1 MNNILKEYLDKL
13 YLIENVDQ
21 YDNLVQNLNRS
32 LCNNNFDLTIIH
44 TIKEK
49 QKYMTTNFS
58 RKATNDSMMKSKDKL
73 THYLEEL
80 LHKNEYENEKQKYL
94 KEYLHNFY
102 FFLEAFHERNPHK
115 KSTLKF
121 DILQSIKIENEYDFQ
136 HLLYSVLKPL
146 CNDIRLEVSQDTGCN
161 TTRADILIPSLHT
174 IIETKCTRKN
184 MSYNKL
190 IEEIRADI
198 VHYQEK
204 YIYFCIYDK
213 EKLIDKPAFESTFNQ
228 SFDQKHIHVII
239 LQPIYL

>member
-1 MNNILKEYLDKL
+1 MILLL
-13 YLIENVDQ
+13 Y
-21 YDNLVQNLNRS
+21 
-32 LCNNNFDLTIIH
+32 
-44 TIKEK
+44 TIKEI
-49 QKYMTTNFS
+49 QKYITNKFS
-58 RKATNDSMMKSKDKL
+58 HKETNDSLKKATEKL
-73 THYLEEL
+73 AHYLEEL
-80 LHKNEYENEKQKYL
+80 LYKNEYENEKQRYL
-94 KEYLHNFY
+94 KEYLQNFY
-102 FFLEAFHERNPHK
+102 FFLESFRERKPHK
-115 KSTLKF
+115 NSTLNF

-161 TTRADILIPSLHT
+161 TTKADILIPSLHT

-213 EKLIDKPAFESTFNQ
+213 EKIIDKLVFESTFNQ
-228 SFDQKHIHVII
+228 VFDQKHIHVII
-239 LQPIYL
+239 LQPIHL